1 MKTVAKCRCFVVDCI
16 VECCGD
22 CCGTEAV
29 MLSQPVWD
37 QMLESEKKKVQ
48 VLEESYAEKMR
59 AASVSLCCDR
69 KTLVCVAEVSK

>member
-1 MKTVAKCRCFVVDCI
+1 
-16 VECCGD
+16 
-22 CCGTEAV
+22 
-29 MLSQPVWD
+29 
-37 QMLESEKKKVQ
+37 